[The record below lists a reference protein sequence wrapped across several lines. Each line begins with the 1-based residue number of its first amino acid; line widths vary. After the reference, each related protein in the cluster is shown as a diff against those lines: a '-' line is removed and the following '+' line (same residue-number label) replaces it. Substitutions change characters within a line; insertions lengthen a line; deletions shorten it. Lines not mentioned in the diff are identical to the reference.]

1 MSPLM
6 FIALLMKDFIRK
18 FVIWCAFV
26 LTTPAL
32 FGQTFRE
39 GATTMLLQSGSLRPT
54 DEGRVVQVIRSS
66 GLVQGAYVADLGQNT
81 LQLQV
86 INAQG
91 EVQWVVSIP
100 HVPDAHFPSVAIG
113 AGRAVLVRPETG
125 QVTFY
130 SEAGEV
136 LERLYLFND
145 HASRPELEKAAH
157 VVMDSASGR
166 IAVVAMQLATYDVAA
181 LGNLRLFVFN
191 KDGKR
196 LTEHTLLLPAVE
208 SLKPSEDG
216 KSLKIRQ
223 YGHQGGSILIEEVE
237 VDWSGQILNTDRSSY
252 ITPNA
257 PQQVADITFPYPVK
271 PFNDPHPVTGSFG
284 EYRGPT
290 DGHFHNGTDVPEADG
305 SPVYAVLDATVTG
318 RSDTG
323 VNAYIRAGNYV
334 YVHIVPNPA
343 LSIGS
348 SVKAGETVLGT
359 IITGQGHVHF
369 SEGPPG
375 NYTNAIRPTG
385 GFSPFVDT
393 WKPNISEI
401 RFQHAEAGQ
410 ILQPTSLTGKIKITF
425 RVQDPIG
432 PPTGSIATQNNGAYI
447 VGYDVRKR
455 DRTTV
460 VHSPTPDGVV
470 FRFDGIPP
478 DDYVHF
484 VYDQSQSSNSSHVYI
499 VTNLPTAAST
509 WDTTKLPDG
518 DYTVR
523 LFTRDSRGN
532 EAIVFVEVGILQRDL
547 IPPAAPVW
555 LLTGLQDE
563 PKLSWTQTSVPDLGG
578 FRLFVAD
585 TPFATGTQLISEQ
598 ELSSLARTH
607 TLSAPPKKAQYYYLA
622 SVDNANPPNMSVQ
635 SDVYGRSPYTRN
647 KKILVVDGFDRF
659 GASGS
664 WAKPFHVSA
673 GIYGQAIDRNGLG
686 FETVANEAVT
696 SGLVDLKQY
705 DAVMWVLGD
714 ESTTDETF
722 SDAEQ
727 LLVRAYLENGG
738 RLFVSGSEVAWDLG
752 AKGTSTDQ
760 VFFGQFLKATYAGD
774 NAANYEVRG
783 MAGTLAE
790 GLAFRYGASPY
801 TEDYPDFINPANGG
815 QTILQYGNG
824 RIAGVAYSGMFGS
837 APKVGKMVYFAFPFD
852 TIDTLDNR
860 REVFRRVLS
869 FLLDEAIVP
878 IESEALPH
886 ENLLVTA
893 YPNPFSDVA
902 HFRYLVS
909 KATSLRISVYDILG
923 REVKKLHD
931 APVVAG
937 SHTLN
942 WQPRNV
948 PSGLYFITFQTDTGL
963 QKIRLTYLR

>member
-1 MSPLM
+1 
-6 FIALLMKDFIRK
+6 MKYSIRK
-18 FVIWCAFV
+18 LVLWGAFA
-26 LTTPAL
+26 LMAPAL

-39 GATTMLLQSGSLRPT
+39 GATAMLLQSGSLRPVG
-54 DEGRVVQVIRSS
+54 EGRVVQVIRSS
-66 GLVQGAYVADLGQNT
+66 GLVQGAYVAGFAQNT

-86 INAQG
+86 VNAQQ
-91 EVQWVVSIP
+91 EVQWVMPIP

-113 AGRAVLVRPETG
+113 ERRAVLVRPEIG
-125 QVTFY
+125 HVTFY
-130 SEAGEV
+130 NEKGEG
-136 LERLYLFND
+136 LERVYLFND
-145 HASRPELEKAAH
+145 QATRPELEKAAH

-166 IAVVAMQLATYDVAA
+166 IVIVAMQRATYDVAA
-181 LGNLRLFVFN
+181 SGNLRLFVFN

-196 LTEHTLLLPAVE
+196 LVEHILPLPAIE

-216 KSLKIRQ
+216 KSLNIRQ
-223 YGHQGGSILIEEVE
+223 YGHQADRVLMEEVE
-237 VDWSGQILNTDRSSY
+237 MDWSGQVLNTDRSSY
-252 ITPNA
+252 VVPNV
-257 PQQVADITFPYPVK
+257 PQRMADITFPYPIK
-271 PFNDPHPVTGSFG
+271 PFNEPHPVTGAFG

-290 DGHFHNGTDVPEADG
+290 DGHFHNGTDVPEVDG

-359 IITGQGHVHF
+359 IIAGQGHVHF

-385 GFSPFVDT
+385 GFSPFADT
-393 WKPNISEI
+393 WKPSISEI

-410 ILQPTSLTGKIKITF
+410 ILQPTGLTGKIKITF

-432 PPTGSIATQNNGAYI
+432 PPTGSAATQNNGAYI

-460 VHSPTPDGVV
+460 VHSPSSDGVV
-470 FRFDGIPP
+470 FRFEGIPS

-499 VTNLPTAAST
+499 VTNSSTAAGA

-518 DYTVR
+518 EYTVR
-523 LFTRDSRGN
+523 LFARDSRGN
-532 EAIVFVEVGILQRDL
+532 EDVVFQEVRILQRDI
-547 IPPAAPVW
+547 IPPSAPVW
-555 LLTGLQDE
+555 LLTGLQGE
-563 PKLSWTQTSVPDLGG
+563 PKLSWVQAAVPDLVG

-585 TPFATGTQLISEQ
+585 TPFATGTQLLSEQ
-598 ELSSLARTH
+598 ELSSSVRTH
-607 TLSAPPKKAQYYYLA
+607 ALSEAPKAQYYYLA
-622 SVDNANPPNMSVQ
+622 SVDNATPPNVSVQ
-635 SDVYGRSPYTRN
+635 SDVYGRSPYTGN

-659 GASGS
+659 GGSGS

-686 FETVANEAVT
+686 FETVANEAVV
-696 SGLVDLKQY
+696 SGLVDMKQY

-727 LLVRAYLENGG
+727 LLIRAYLENGG

-752 AKGTSTDQ
+752 SKGTPTDQ
-760 VFFGQFLKATYAGD
+760 AFLGQFLKTAYAGD

-783 MAGTLAE
+783 ITGTLAE
-790 GLAFRYGASPY
+790 GLSFRYGASPY
-801 TEDYPDFINPANGG
+801 TEDYPDFINSANGG
-815 QTILQYGNG
+815 QTVLQYGNG
-824 RIAGVAYSGMFGS
+824 RIAGVAYSGTFGS
-837 APKVGKMVYFAFPFD
+837 TSKVGKMVYFAFPFD
-852 TIDTLDNR
+852 TIDTLENR

-869 FLLDEAIVP
+869 FLLDETISPV
-878 IESEALPH
+878 ESEAIPH
-886 ENLLVTA
+886 ENLLAAA
-893 YPNPFSDVA
+893 YPNPFFGVA
-902 HFRYLVS
+902 HFHYIVP
-909 KATSLRISVYDILG
+909 KTTSLRISVYDILG
-923 REVKKLHD
+923 REVQKLYD
-931 APVVAG
+931 APVAAG

-942 WQPRNV
+942 WQPENV
-948 PSGLYFITFQTDTGL
+948 ASGLYFVMFQTDTGL